1 MDKNQF
7 QTEDKVLTLLEKLSD
22 QLCCLNT
29 ALANIEVNKANNNR
43 TMYPKEAA
51 AYLGIKYDCL
61 LRWAREGLI
70 PSSQPGG
77 HRVLFRQKA
86 LDEWL
91 AQQELQNLKKS
102 APDEKAYGKL
112 RKITA

>member
-1 MDKNQF
+1 MENSQLQPD
-7 QTEDKVLTLLEKLSD
+7 EKVLMLLEKLTD
-22 QLCCLNT
+22 ELCHLNT
-29 ALANIEVNKANNNR
+29 ALENIEANRVNENR

-51 AYLGIKYDCL
+51 AYLGITYDCL

-91 AQQELQNLKKS
+91 SQQEKENLKKS
-102 APDEKAYGKL
+102 APDDKTYGKL